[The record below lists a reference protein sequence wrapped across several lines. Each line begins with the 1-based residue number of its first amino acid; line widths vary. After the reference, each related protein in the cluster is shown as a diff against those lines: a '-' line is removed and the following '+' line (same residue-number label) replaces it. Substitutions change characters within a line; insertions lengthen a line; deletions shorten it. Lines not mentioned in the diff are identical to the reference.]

1 MAKKM
6 YVRHTVIADFGT
18 VNYQAE
24 NYRDKRMIT
33 VYIDDILE
41 YPSSGSIHV
50 KCSTDTDDTFDLIL
64 DIAKM
69 RIDWNGEI
77 EDELQHDIQKEY
89 NAITH
94 NGTVDVTKL
103 KEKLEM
109 YDYGMI

>member
-6 YVRHTVIADFGT
+6 YVMYTVIADFGT
-18 VNYQAE
+18 VNYQTDS
-24 NYRDKRMIT
+24 YRDKRMIT

-50 KCSTDTDDTFDLIL
+50 KCSTDTDDTFDLVL
-64 DIAKM
+64 DIVKM
-69 RIDWNGEI
+69 RIDWNGEF

-89 NAITH
+89 NTITH

-103 KEKLEM
+103 KETLEM

>member
-1 MAKKM
+1 MTKKM
-6 YVRHTVIADFGT
+6 YVRYTVIADFGT
-18 VNYQAE
+18 VNYQTKSD
-24 NYRDKRMIT
+24 RDKRMIT

-41 YPSSGSIHV
+41 YSSSGSIHV
-50 KCSTDTDDTFDLIL
+50 KCSTDTDDTFDLVL
-64 DIAKM
+64 DIVKM
-69 RIDWNGEI
+69 RIDWNGEF

>member
-6 YVRHTVIADFGT
+6 S
-18 VNYQAE
+18 
-24 NYRDKRMIT
+24 YRDKRMIT

-50 KCSTDTDDTFDLIL
+50 KCSTDTDDTFDLVL
-64 DIAKM
+64 DIVKM
-69 RIDWNGEI
+69 RIDWNGEF

-89 NAITH
+89 NALTH

-103 KEKLEM
+103 KEKLEL

>member
-1 MAKKM
+1 
-6 YVRHTVIADFGT
+6 
-18 VNYQAE
+18 
-24 NYRDKRMIT
+24 MIT

-41 YPSSGSIHV
+41 YPSSGYIQV

-64 DIAKM
+64 DIVKM
-69 RIDWNGEI
+69 CIDWNGEF

-89 NAITH
+89 NALTH

-103 KEKLEM
+103 KEKVEL

>member
-1 MAKKM
+1 MAKKI

-18 VNYQAE
+18 VNYQTE

-50 KCSTDTDDTFDLIL
+50 KCSTDTDDTFDLVL
-64 DIAKM
+64 DIVKM
-69 RIDWNGEI
+69 RIDWNGEF

-89 NAITH
+89 NALTH

-103 KEKLEM
+103 KEKLEL

>member
-69 RIDWNGEI
+69 RIDWNGEF

>member
-1 MAKKM
+1 MAKKR
-6 YVRHTVIADFGT
+6 YVRYTVIADFGT
-18 VNYQAE
+18 VNYQTE
-24 NYRDKRMIT
+24 SYRDKRMIT

-50 KCSTDTDDTFDLIL
+50 KCQTDTDDTFDLVL
-64 DIAKM
+64 DFVKM
-69 RIDWNGEI
+69 RIDWTGEF